1 MQPMSS
7 GVTAIHEQSR
17 PRLAV
22 KARLRFDR
30 HAQRYLLLYPERGLL
45 LNSAAAEIL
54 RSCTGGVTI
63 ETIVRMLSARDPATP
78 RELIA
83 GQVLHFLSGLQ
94 SRGLIE
100 A

>member
-1 MQPMSS
+1 MSS
-7 GVTAIHEQSR
+7 HTTAIHEQSR
-17 PRLAV
+17 PKLAA

-30 HAQRYLLLYPERGLL
+30 HAQRFLLLYPERGLL
-45 LNSAAAEIL
+45 LNGAAADIL
-54 RSCTGGVTI
+54 HSCTGGVTI
-63 ETIVRMLSARDPATP
+63 ESIVGMLSSRDPATP

-83 GQVLHFLSGLQ
+83 SQVLHFLSGLQ

>member
-1 MQPMSS
+1 MSS
-7 GVTAIHEQSR
+7 LITAIHEQSR
-17 PRLAV
+17 PKLAA

-30 HAQRYLLLYPERGLL
+30 HAQRFLLLYPERGLL
-45 LNSAAAEIL
+45 LNSPAADIL

-63 ETIVRMLSARDPATP
+63 DTIVGMLSARDPATP

-83 GQVLHFLSGLQ
+83 NQVLDFLSSLQ